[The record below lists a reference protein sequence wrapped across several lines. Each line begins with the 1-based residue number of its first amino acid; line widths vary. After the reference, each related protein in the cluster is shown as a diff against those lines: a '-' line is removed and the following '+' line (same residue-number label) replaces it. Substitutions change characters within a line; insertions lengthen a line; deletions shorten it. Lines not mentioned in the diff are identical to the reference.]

1 MEKVFAPYMVEL
13 TFSEKEIQAL
23 ERLRDGK
30 RVSKTKLSPKEMN
43 SIGLCYWE
51 GHIVPQDYKKA
62 VKWYGDSAKQGY
74 KVAEF
79 NLYVCYNKGTG
90 VEKDPGKA
98 IEWLRKAAK
107 HGYPGAQDLLAECY
121 FNGEMVKRNRHI
133 ARHWFNKVELSAV
146 ENEDVVALNSCGI
159 RYLDGLYGTK
169 RDIQKAIF
177 YFEKAGELG
186 LVLSMSIL
194 LSIYINMRNVDKV
207 EYWMNKL
214 RNCRAVTKLRL
225 ENEEKL
231 YASFMEEIAGKR

>member
-1 MEKVFAPYMVEL
+1 MEKGFAPYMVEL
-13 TFSEKEIQAL
+13 TFSEKVIRAL

-30 RVSKTKLSPKEMN
+30 RVSKKKLSPEEMN

-51 GHIVPQDYKKA
+51 GHIVPLNYKKA
-62 VKWYGDSAKQGY
+62 VKWYEYSAQQGY

-90 VEKDPGKA
+90 VEKGPGKA

-107 HGYPGAQDLLAECY
+107 HGYSGAQDLLAECY

-146 ENEDVVALNSCGI
+146 ENEDVVALNSYGI
-159 RYLDGLYGTK
+159 RYLQGLYGTE

-207 EYWMNKL
+207 EYWMDKL

-225 ENEEKL
+225 ENEEKQ
-231 YASFMEEIAGKR
+231 YASFMEEIAGKK